1 MAFLT
6 DLDKKISMLS
16 QGAIQKTKEVTDT
29 AKMSSQIRM
38 LEAQKKEALEQLGK
52 FYYDQY
58 SRYGA
63 QLEGE
68 ASQIAAG
75 IQALEEQ
82 QRQFTESMQKIKGTM
97 LCPNCGTEIPAN
109 SKFCNVCG
117 TKIDIPVSSTVQN
130 AASGRVCARCG
141 APLEEDQLFCI
152 NCGAKVEKMAEPVPQ
167 ETGNAVQ
174 EEYRQPEPVQNKILC
189 PNCGKEVKPG
199 QKFCTSCGT
208 PIE

>member
-1 MAFLT
+1 M
-6 DLDKKISMLS
+6 
-16 QGAIQKTKEVTDT
+16 
-29 AKMSSQIRM
+29 
-38 LEAQKKEALEQLGK
+38 
-52 FYYDQY
+52 
-58 SRYGA
+58 
-63 QLEGE
+63 
-68 ASQIAAG
+68 
-75 IQALEEQ
+75 
-82 QRQFTESMQKIKGTM
+82 
-97 LCPNCGTEIPAN
+97 
-109 SKFCNVCG
+109 
-117 TKIDIPVSSTVQN
+117 QN

-152 NCGAKVEKMAEPVPQ
+152 NCGAKVEEMAEPVQQ